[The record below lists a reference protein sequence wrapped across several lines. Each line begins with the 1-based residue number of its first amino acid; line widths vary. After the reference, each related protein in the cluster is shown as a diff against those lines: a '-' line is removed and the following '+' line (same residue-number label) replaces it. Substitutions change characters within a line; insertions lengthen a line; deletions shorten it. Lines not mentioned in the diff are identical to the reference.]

1 MSERSAQGRV
11 SPLLLIAL
19 FSGLFLV
26 FLDTTVVNVALP
38 DLRDDLGA
46 DVSGLQWVVD
56 SYLLTFSCL
65 LLGAG
70 ALADR
75 VGAKKLFVG
84 ALAGF
89 VLTSVWCA
97 LSGSV
102 GMLLAARAAQ
112 GVTGAALMPVSMV
125 IITQL
130 YPDPKARG
138 RMVGIQSAV
147 AGLALTAG
155 PLVGGALVEAYGWQS
170 VFWVNLPVGV
180 LAVAVLARL
189 LPATRPDRG
198 QAVDL
203 LGQLLFV
210 AGVGLLT
217 YALIEGNSA
226 GWGSARIVG
235 CFAAAAALLILFGVW
250 EARHQHPMLPLD
262 FFRHPHV
269 GAGAVI
275 NFTVFGAMFG
285 AVFLLMLTLQEVDG
299 LSPVQA
305 GVRTV
310 VMTAM
315 VTIASIVGVVVAE
328 RIGVRIT
335 ALAGALSMGG
345 GLLGLRLLEYR
356 DGFDAYWW
364 QFLLLGLGAGLAGPP
379 VTAALLRAVPEE
391 RAGTGSGV
399 GYTARQVGSVFGV
412 AACGTIVSHHLATSA
427 STALAG
433 LPLPPSAVD
442 KLAAGDLS
450 DAAKLPAE
458 LRPLVLPRVGT
469 LFMDG
474 THLAYTAGAAACA
487 VAAIAALLLLGP
499 RPTPDNP

>member
-1 MSERSAQGRV
+1 M

-75 VGAKKLFVG
+75 IGAKKLFVG

-97 LSGSV
+97 LSGSI
-102 GMLLAARAAQ
+102 GMLLVARAAQ

-130 YPDPKARG
+130 YPDPTARG

-155 PLVGGALVEAYGWQS
+155 PLVGGVLVEAYGWQS

-226 GWGSARIVG
+226 GWGSARILG
-235 CFAAAAALLILFGVW
+235 CFAAAVLLVAFLFW

-269 GAGAVI
+269 SAGAII

-315 VTIASIVGVVVAE
+315 VTIASILGVVIAE
-328 RIGVRIT
+328 RVGVRIT
-335 ALAGALSMGG
+335 ALAGALSMGT
-345 GLLGLRLLEYR
+345 GLLGLRLLDYH

-427 STALAG
+427 PTALAG
-433 LPLPPSAVD
+433 LLPPPALD

-450 DAAKLPAE
+450 DAAKLPTE
-458 LRPLVLPRVGT
+458 LRPIVLPKVGT

-487 VAAIAALLLLGP
+487 IAAIAALFLLGSAP
-499 RPTPDNP
+499 EAQGARVE